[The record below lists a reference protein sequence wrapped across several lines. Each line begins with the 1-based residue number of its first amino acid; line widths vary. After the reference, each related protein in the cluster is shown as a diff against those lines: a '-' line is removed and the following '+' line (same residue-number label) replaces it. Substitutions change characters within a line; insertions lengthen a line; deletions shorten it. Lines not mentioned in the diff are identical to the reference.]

1 MLVTAMIVLMEY
13 ILTYTV
19 LALLGLILGSF
30 AGATVWR
37 LRARQLVADKA
48 SDEEYD
54 EREYKQLRKLTK
66 QSLLKDRSVCLRCSY
81 ELKWY
86 DLIPLV
92 SWISLRG
99 KCRSCRKSIG
109 YFEPIMELSVA
120 LLFVLSYA
128 FWPFTLSEP
137 YQIVQFVIWLV
148 AGVALA
154 ILAAYDAKW
163 FLLPSKLNYVVVGL
177 GIINAAIVVLTSATQ
192 IETLLSVVAGAGILS
207 GIYAVLYLVSKGKFI
222 GFGDIILGLG
232 LALLLAD
239 WQLAFIALF
248 AANLVGCLIVI
259 PGMLT
264 GKLKRTSHV
273 PFGPLLIAGWLI
285 AGLWGFYIIDFYSLS
300 LL

>member
-1 MLVTAMIVLMEY
+1 MIVLMEY
-13 ILTYTV
+13 ILIYTV
-19 LALLGLILGSF
+19 LILLGLMLGSF

-37 LRARQLVADKA
+37 LRARQLVTDKKLN
-48 SDEEYD
+48 EEYD
-54 EREYKQLRKLTK
+54 EREYKQLHKLT
-66 QSLLKDRSVCLRCSY
+66 QRSLMKDRSVCLHCSY

-86 DLIPLV
+86 DLVPIV
-92 SWISLRG
+92 SWLSLRG
-99 KCRSCRKSIG
+99 KCRSCRRPIG

-120 LLFVLSYA
+120 IFFVLSYA
-128 FWPFTLSEP
+128 FWPYALSEP
-137 YQIVQFVIWLV
+137 YQIAQLVIWLI

-163 FLLPSKLNYVVVGL
+163 YLLPSKLNYFVVGL
-177 GIINAAIVVLTSATQ
+177 GAVNAAIVVMTSTTQ
-192 IETLLSVVAGAGILS
+192 IESLMSIVAGAGILS
-207 GIYAVLYLVSKGKFI
+207 GIYAILHLVSKGRLI

-239 WQLAFIALF
+239 WKLAFIALF
-248 AANLVGCLIVI
+248 AANLVGCLVVI

-273 PFGPLLIAGWLI
+273 PFGPLLIAGLLI
-285 AGLWGFYIIDFYSLS
+285 AGLWGFYAIDFYSLS